1 MTVAAPAALAAATAR
16 VDEIRARLGA
26 LGASAPAV
34 TANGTA
40 FASTLSQAL
49 GTGGASDASSGL
61 SSQLSSGLSSGL
73 STGLSTALTTAL
85 SAAGGATGSS
95 ASAAPTGAAAGEQAV
110 ALAKSYTGV
119 PYLWGGTDPDKGLD
133 CSGLVQLVF
142 DRLGVELPRT
152 SAQQAKVGEK
162 VGSLA
167 QARAG
172 DLVFF
177 GSPVHHVGVY
187 AGDGMMVDAPRR
199 GKTVGLHKVWD
210 RVTAIRRVTPEAAQP
225 TALAALS
232 AGRAAT
238 AATAASATSATS
250 ATASA
255 LGGASVTLPGGA
267 SGSIDDLLTR
277 LVRTAAGSPSGGTNG
292 TGTNGTGTNAATPA
306 APAVTTTVNALVA
319 AARGYGPGAPGGVM
333 GSAGEHSVTVPA
345 ASGTA
350 ATSSTTTTSPTTS
363 TSGTTAARATAAT
376 SGAGWRTQPYAD
388 LFEAA
393 GRTHGVDPALLSAIA
408 KAESGYRASARSH
421 AGATGLMQI
430 MPGTARELGVDPG
443 RPAEAVDGAARLVAR
458 YLETYD
464 GDVDKVLAAY
474 NAGPG
479 AVKKYGGVPPYSE
492 TRTYVRRVTGY
503 WEDLR

>member
-16 VDEIRARLGA
+16 IGEIRARLGA
-26 LGASAPAV
+26 LGGTAPAV

-40 FASTLSQAL
+40 FASTLTQAL
-49 GTGGASDASSGL
+49 GTGGASDTSSGL
-61 SSQLSSGLSSGL
+61 TSGLPTGLSSGL
-73 STGLSTALTTAL
+73 PTGLSTALTTAL
-85 SAAGGATGSS
+85 SAAGGTGT
-95 ASAAPTGAAAGEQAV
+95 SAAAGPTGAAAGEQAV

-142 DRLGVELPRT
+142 DRLGVDLPRT

-167 QARAG
+167 QARPG

-210 RVTAIRRVTPEAAQP
+210 GVTAIRRVTPEVAEP
-225 TALAALS
+225 TAVAALS
-232 AGRAAT
+232 AGRAAG
-238 AATAASATSATS
+238 ASSP
-250 ATASA
+250 
-255 LGGASVTLPGGA
+255 GGASVTLPGGA

-277 LVRTAAGSPSGGTNG
+277 LVRTAAATPSDGTPG
-292 TGTNGTGTNAATPA
+292 TGTGTSAAASA
-306 APAVTTTVNALVA
+306 APTAPTVTTTVNALIA

-345 ASGTA
+345 AGGTTA
-350 ATSSTTTTSPTTS
+350 
-363 TSGTTAARATAAT
+363 TSGTTAAPATAGAP
-376 SGAGWRTQPYAD
+376 GAGWRTQPYAD

-393 GRTHGVDPALLSAIA
+393 GRTHGVDPALLSAMA

-430 MPGTARELGVDPG
+430 MPGTARDLGVDAS

-458 YLETYD
+458 YLEAYD

-479 AVKKYGGVPPYSE
+479 AVKRYGGVPPYSE
-492 TRTYVRRVTGY
+492 TQTYVRRVTGY